1 LPSWRVDKMPGGY
14 VVRDG
19 NGQTIDDAGTLRRTC
34 FNWPPWI
41 SSAPRIQRR
50 RALAAS
56 LHIPPELSAKFT
68 EGEMAVLKVV
78 ADRHVRYS
86 ACTLTRD
93 TIADLSG
100 TGRGTV
106 KTALRT
112 AKAEGLIEVRQGSRC
127 NTIIVSTQ
135 W

>member
-1 LPSWRVDKMPGGY
+1 MDL
-14 VVRDG
+14 
-19 NGQTIDDAGTLRRTC
+19 IRR
-34 FNWPPWI
+34 PVH
-41 SSAPRIQRR
+41 PRIQRR

-56 LHIPPELSAKFT
+56 LHIPPELGAKFT
-68 EGEMAVLKVV
+68 EGEMAVLKAI
-78 ADRHVRYS
+78 ADRHVRHS

-112 AKAEGLIEVRQGSRC
+112 AKAEGLIEVRQGPRY
-127 NTIIVSTQ
+127 NTITVSPK
-135 W
+135 WKAWLDRYRDAPSNGPRGW

>member
-1 LPSWRVDKMPGGY
+1 MDL
-14 VVRDG
+14 
-19 NGQTIDDAGTLRRTC
+19 IRR
-34 FNWPPWI
+34 PVH
-41 SSAPRIQRR
+41 PRIQRR
-50 RALAAS
+50 RTLAAS
-56 LHIPPELSAKFT
+56 LHIPPELGAKFT
-68 EGEMAVLKVV
+68 EGEMAVLKVI
-78 ADRHVRYS
+78 ADRHVRHS

-112 AKAEGLIEVRQGSRC
+112 AKAEGLIEVRQGSRY

-135 W
+135 WMVWLDRRGDAPPDGPS

>member
-1 LPSWRVDKMPGGY
+1 MEL
-14 VVRDG
+14 
-19 NGQTIDDAGTLRRTC
+19 IRR
-34 FNWPPWI
+34 PVH
-41 SSAPRIQRR
+41 PRIQRR

-78 ADRHVRYS
+78 AHVRHS

-112 AKAEGLIEVRQGSRC
+112 AKAEGLIEVRQGSRY
-127 NTIIVSTQ
+127 NLSTQ
-135 W
+135 WMAWLDRRGDAPPNPS